1 MLDFQSEFENL
12 KDAQRFFGG
21 GQKRNEKVGFRV
33 PYFHINQTYSIYV
46 SFSKKSGLSV
56 KVI

>member
-12 KDAQRFFGG
+12 KDVQRFFGG

-33 PYFHINQTYSIYV
+33 PYFHTNQIYSIYV
-46 SFSKKSGLSV
+46 SFFKISGLRV